1 MAISKQRK
9 EEMLSQYAEW
19 FSKSQ
24 VVILVEYTSA
34 KMKDMDAIRAK
45 VRESGGEFH
54 VLKNTLARRA
64 FAEAGIDVPDSLF
77 ENSTAATFAF
87 TDVAATAKALT
98 EATKNLEFVK
108 VKGGVMERAILN
120 KNQVKALAELPP
132 LPVVRAQLLGVLQ
145 APASKLVRTVA
156 EPARQIA
163 SVLKAYVD
171 QSAPAAA

>member
-9 EEMLSQYAEW
+9 EEMLSQYTEW

-24 VVILVEYTSA
+24 VVILVEYTNA
-34 KMKDMDAIRAK
+34 TMKDMDAIRAK
-45 VRESGGEFH
+45 VRETGGEFH
-54 VLKNTLARRA
+54 VLKNTLAKRA
-64 FAEAGIDVPDSLF
+64 FVDAGINVPDSLF

-87 TDVAATAKALT
+87 SDVAATAKALN

-108 VKGGVMERAILN
+108 VKGGVMEQAVLD